1 MFTCNMRR
9 AISTLLTYLQLFV
22 YVEFLFF
29 FPGMKRTTTYLFDE
43 FLFQLFLVFCFDMM
57 CVRGNKKVFWCLLRW
72 ELSVFLGGLGVMM
85 RQFIQRK
92 SLIQKKIIHWHLFV
106 ISLIIIC
113 GQTNYKKKSSLRARA
128 PPKISNFFSPQT
140 LLSVSTKTSIL
151 FLFQQTLYTEY
162 LQETVSEHDLW
173 VMNDVQTYL
182 ANGFFYNTLIW
193 HNGNFLLNKN
203 LSMRLKRWMIF
214 E

>member
-1 MFTCNMRR
+1 MR
-9 AISTLLTYLQLFV
+9 
-22 YVEFLFF
+22 
-29 FPGMKRTTTYLFDE
+29 RTTTYLFDE

-92 SLIQKKIIHWHLFV
+92 SLMQKKHHTLTF
-106 ISLIIIC
+106 IC
-113 GQTNYKKKSSLRARA
+113 NIFDNNMRSNQLQKKKSSLRARA

-140 LLSVSTKTSIL
+140 LLSVSTKTSVL

>member
-1 MFTCNMRR
+1 MR
-9 AISTLLTYLQLFV
+9 
-22 YVEFLFF
+22 
-29 FPGMKRTTTYLFDE
+29 RTTTYLFDE

-92 SLIQKKIIHWHLFV
+92 SLIQKNHTLTF
-106 ISLIIIC
+106 IC
-113 GQTNYKKKSSLRARA
+113 NIFDNNMRSNQLQKKNRVWEQVLLQKY
-128 PPKISNFFSPQT
+128 PIFFSPQT
-140 LLSVSTKTSIL
+140 LLSVSTKTSVL